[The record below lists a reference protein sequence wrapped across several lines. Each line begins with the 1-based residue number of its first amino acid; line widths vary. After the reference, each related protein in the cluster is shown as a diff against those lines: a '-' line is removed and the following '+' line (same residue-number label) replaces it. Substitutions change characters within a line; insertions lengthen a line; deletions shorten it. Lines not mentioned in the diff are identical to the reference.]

1 MRELNQEDGTTSTLL
16 RAGLF
21 CFEES
26 QLNKFLS
33 VSELFSLRLLPRSRG
48 PGAETST
55 SFIIILEKKGT
66 LQILTPDF
74 ISDSLNYVVEL
85 LYNDYYD
92 NVMAN
97 LNKMKDIH
105 RYYNWY
111 HGYSEVNLPLRG
123 T

>member
-85 LYNDYYD
+85 LFNPLYPEFLD
-92 NVMAN
+92 
-97 LNKMKDIH
+97 KMFCP
-105 RYYNWY
+105 
-111 HGYSEVNLPLRG
+111 VP
-123 T
+123 